1 MSKEDFRM
9 RVLEQ
14 KLFEELKDKPL
25 RNADTI
31 RIKVKDY
38 DIDFTRLYRR
48 LVNYQ
53 VEKYGEQIQSFAKVQ
68 SWQEETYKRER
79 DRKKKN
85 RKYRGIR

>member
-1 MSKEDFRM
+1 MSKEDFRK

-14 KLFEELKDKPL
+14 KLFDELKDKLL

-31 RIKVKDY
+31 RGKVEGY

-85 RKYRGIR
+85 RKYRGIK